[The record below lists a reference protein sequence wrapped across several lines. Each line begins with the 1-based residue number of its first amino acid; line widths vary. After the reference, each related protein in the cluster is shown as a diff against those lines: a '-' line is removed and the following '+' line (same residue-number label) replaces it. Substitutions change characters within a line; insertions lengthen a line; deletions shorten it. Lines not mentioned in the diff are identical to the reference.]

1 MQTIIRQIKGRI
13 ILDNANHCHIY
24 NCEVYDVG
32 MEGIHLRDNSS
43 SNIVD
48 MCTITDTGKVNTGYS
63 GANYADS
70 FIDVKGNN
78 AIIRNNTCNRN
89 NNSNIVDAFQG
100 SEQLSGWGKNNDFY
114 SNTVNLDQS
123 SGYVLK
129 ITGNTTAKASNNT
142 RIPAGNMYS
151 GNITQY

>member
-1 MQTIIRQIKGRI
+1 MNGT
-13 ILDNANHCHIY
+13 
-24 NCEVYDVG
+24 
-32 MEGIHLRDNSS
+32 GI
-43 SNIVD
+43 
-48 MCTITDTGKVNTGYS
+48 S

-129 ITGNTTAKASNNT
+129 ITGNTTAKVSNNT